1 VFVTAHLSD
10 NHLDGGERS
19 EERTARVMR
28 YLEGLASPVD
38 AILVTGDIAD
48 HGTVEEYRRAAG
60 LFKTEVPLFTCPG
73 NHDKRGPYRE
83 GLLDEA
89 PSDAPVNSVHKVG
102 DVTFVMTD
110 TSIPGKP
117 DGLLDDETITWLDS
131 VLGEGD
137 GPAFVCFHHP
147 PAELGLPLADAMR
160 QFGEDRLAEV
170 ISRHP
175 RVAAL
180 LCGHVHASAAV
191 SCLKSRNCA
200 AMNRSYQP
208 VTMVT
213 GVVSPVTCLLW
224 SDGAQKSS
232 PGSACPETSCRKR
245 TCLPMAATSAP
256 ETGRCAIA
264 CRVFFVCKGFGRPA
278 NRPSWRPIS
287 ADHDTMLS
295 IARIPPG

>member
-1 VFVTAHLSD
+1 MFVTAHLSD

-28 YLEGLASPVD
+28 YLEGLARPVD

-48 HGTVEEYRRAAG
+48 HGTVEEYRRAAE

-89 PSDAPVNSVHKVG
+89 PSDAPLNSVHTVG

-117 DGLLDDETITWLDS
+117 DGFLDDETITWLDG
-131 VLGEGD
+131 VLGEGA

-147 PAELGLPLADAMR
+147 PVELGLPLVDGMR
-160 QFGEDRLAEV
+160 QFGEGRLAEV
-170 ISRHP
+170 IARHP

-180 LCGHVHASAAV
+180 LCGHVHASASTMFAGRPLRSAPSV
-191 SCLKSRNCA
+191 SS
-200 AMNRSYQP
+200 SI
-208 VTMVT
+208 
-213 GVVSPVTCLLW
+213 LLPFEPGGDRPW
-224 SDGAQKSS
+224 SDGG
-232 PGSACPETSCRKR
+232 PIDLD
-245 TCLPMAATSAP
+245 LPPSLLFHVLH
-256 ETGRCAIA
+256 EDGRVTTHQ
-264 CRVFFVCKGFGRPA
+264 RVVP
-278 NRPSWRPIS
+278 
-287 ADHDTMLS
+287 
-295 IARIPPG
+295 